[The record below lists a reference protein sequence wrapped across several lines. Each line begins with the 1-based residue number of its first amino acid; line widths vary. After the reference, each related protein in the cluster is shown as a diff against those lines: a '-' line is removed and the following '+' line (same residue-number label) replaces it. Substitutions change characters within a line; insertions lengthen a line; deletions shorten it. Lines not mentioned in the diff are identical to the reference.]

1 MKTCESGGFDLSKY
15 PILGQIGNTPLVK
28 LCLFDDQFPDVEFF
42 AKMEMFNPGGSIKDR
57 PALRMIT
64 KAIQNGELTLD
75 TAILDST
82 SGNAGIAYAMIGAV
96 LGYRVELVMPDNASE
111 ERKKR
116 IVMHGANIVFT
127 DAIQG
132 YDEAMREAHR
142 RYVVLP
148 DKYFMIDQY
157 ENDDNW
163 LAHYHTTAI
172 EILEQTQGELTH
184 FVAGVGTGGT
194 LSGVSKIL
202 KKKNKKIKIIAVE
215 PEDSPVISGGS
226 AGPHKIQGIGAGF
239 IPKIL
244 NKKSIDEI
252 IQIANETAFSTAK
265 MAAKTEG
272 LPIGISSGAALA
284 AGIEVAQRKEMK
296 NKKIIVVIPSFA
308 ERYLSTSLFS

>member
-1 MKTCESGGFDLSKY
+1 
-15 PILGQIGNTPLVK
+15 
-28 LCLFDDQFPDVEFF
+28 
-42 AKMEMFNPGGSIKDR
+42 MEMFNPGGSIKDR

-142 RYVVLP
+142 RYVVLR

-157 ENDDNW
+157 LWMDFSYNPDLLSFMYNGS
-163 LAHYHTTAI
+163 LP
-172 EILEQTQGELTH
+172 
-184 FVAGVGTGGT
+184 VGV
-194 LSGVSKIL
+194 
-202 KKKNKKIKIIAVE
+202 KK
-215 PEDSPVISGGS
+215 
-226 AGPHKIQGIGAGF
+226 
-239 IPKIL
+239 
-244 NKKSIDEI
+244 
-252 IQIANETAFSTAK
+252 
-265 MAAKTEG
+265 
-272 LPIGISSGAALA
+272 
-284 AGIEVAQRKEMK
+284 
-296 NKKIIVVIPSFA
+296 
-308 ERYLSTSLFS
+308 

>member
-15 PILGQIGNTPLVK
+15 PILEQIGNTPLVK

-64 KAIQNGELTLD
+64 EAIQNNELTLD

-142 RYVVLP
+142 RYVALP

-194 LSGVSKIL
+194 ITGVGRRL
-202 KKKNKKIKIIAVE
+202 KEFSRDIQICCVAPDEFPGIEGLKPLGS
-215 PEDSPVISGGS
+215 PEYIV
-226 AGPHKIQGIGAGF
+226 
-239 IPKIL
+239 PKIYDDSIVDQ
-244 NKKSIDEI
+244 KIPISID
-252 IQIANETAFSTAK
+252 QAYDMCNTLAK
-265 MAAKTEG
+265 HG
-272 LPIGISSGAALA
+272 WFVGQSSGAYMQA
-284 AGIEVAQRKEMK
+284 AYEVAKRIQKG
-296 NKKIIVVIPSFA
+296 KIVTVFCDIG
-308 ERYLSTSLFS
+308 ERYFSTRLWD